1 VQSLAPISSS
11 PLESAVAGTSGAAET
26 VSVLAD
32 EDPDELQATTA
43 PEHKSK
49 KKIAFFM
56 LCKLK

>member
-1 VQSLAPISSS
+1 
-11 PLESAVAGTSGAAET
+11 VAGAAGAAAT

-49 KKIAFFM
+49 KIIAFFM
-56 LCKLK
+56 LRVLK